1 MCGYTRAYLKASPMP
16 PVPLRCFFC
25 FVVVG
30 LVPVCSFVVT
40 RSTIRSE
47 FCVDIV
53 SFSDPNVLFGM
64 LVASDLAPCRTNERF
79 RGTLGAHEWIP
90 LGSRFAWAATARVAN
105 RGESVAVLTL
115 LCSEVIF
122 QTGFGSSD
130 AVAH

>member
-1 MCGYTRAYLKASPMP
+1 MP

-90 LGSRFAWAATARVAN
+90 LGSRFAWAATWEFMFANLEHELRFLARVL
-105 RGESVAVLTL
+105 VCHV
-115 LCSEVIF
+115 F
-122 QTGFGSSD
+122 
-130 AVAH
+130 